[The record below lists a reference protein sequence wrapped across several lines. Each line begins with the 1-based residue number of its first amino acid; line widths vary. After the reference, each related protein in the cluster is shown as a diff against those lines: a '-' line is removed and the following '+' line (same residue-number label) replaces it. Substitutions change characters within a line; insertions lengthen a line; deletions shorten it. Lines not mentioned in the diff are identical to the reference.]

1 MIIPPNRL
9 SVMIYRET
17 PIVFPCFTDST
28 NALPTIIKV
37 KLACCFFDEQDW
49 SNETLCVLVNHVRR
63 IMVAI
68 HAKYVLTID
77 TFKYRRKKLF
87 NVSMIYANNKIVPWG
102 DIKGWCPL
110 DEMWHEH
117 ILDTHKYARDCNTI
131 FGRMIH
137 HDPNLPA
144 GTTNHTNHWEKT
156 KRVYK
161 EVFKVDL

>member
-1 MIIPPNRL
+1 MSQEKWNEIQAL
-9 SVMIYRET
+9 
-17 PIVFPCFTDST
+17 DLT
-28 NALPTIIKV
+28 NV
-37 KLACCFFDEQDW
+37 KANL
-49 SNETLCVLVNHVRR
+49 
-63 IMVAI
+63 
-68 HAKYVLTID
+68 
-77 TFKYRRKKLF
+77 YRRQKGFWMRRWWRKNMNRIEYEYRKFLYLIC
-87 NVSMIYANNKIVPWG
+87 IYANNKIVPWG